1 MLRNGYVINQL
12 ILMLPEWLRNK
23 SVDTDATEWLCNKS
37 ADTYATEWLCNKS
50 ADTDATEC
58 HIKSA
63 DKLEVIHNCQYLP
76 IRTKVTNSQAP

>member
-23 SVDTDATEWLCNKS
+23 SVDTD
-37 ADTYATEWLCNKS
+37 ATEWLCNKS